1 MRHLV
6 LFLYFLFLSS
16 GFAGLSVS
24 IILWKRTGDR
34 FMGWITAVL
43 ATFTLWLII
52 TMINYYARRIIGG
65 EIPVIA
71 LLSGVNF
78 LLGTLSYLF
87 MFIALLSSKV
97 RLRLWFYL
105 LCLGPILLYYI
116 LILIGSTLLPAL
128 LAPAARYPHLY
139 AMFSVTAGSA
149 FVGLVGFGYLR
160 SAQISEQDTIR
171 FLRRW
176 LGWAM
181 IAFAGIIFTTGLVL
195 TYFAADFQPAITLEF
210 LFFFLWNITVLIAF
224 VRYLTRPSA
233 FIEEGKI
240 SDAFIAEFKISA
252 REAEVIA
259 LVARGLS
266 NKEIADSLHVSF
278 TTVRTH
284 LYNIFRK
291 VGASS
296 RVELLRIA
304 SGYRQ

>member
-16 GFAGLSVS
+16 GFAGISVS
-24 IILWKRTGDR
+24 FILWKRTGDR
-34 FMGWITAVL
+34 FMGWISAVL
-43 ATFTLWLII
+43 VSFTLWLII
-52 TMINYYARRIIGG
+52 TMINYYARRIIGVS
-65 EIPVIA
+65 IPVVAI
-71 LLSGVNF
+71 LNGVNF
-78 LLGTLSYLF
+78 MLGTFSYLF
-87 MFIALLSSKV
+87 MFVALLSSKV
-97 RLRLWFYL
+97 RLRPWFYL
-105 LCLGPILLYYI
+105 LCLGPIFLYYL

-128 LAPAARYPHLY
+128 LAPAADYPHLY
-139 AMFSVTAGSA
+139 GMFSVAAGSA
-149 FVGLVGFGYLR
+149 FVGLVGYGYLR
-160 SAQISEQDTIR
+160 SAELSPQDTIR

-176 LGWAM
+176 LGWGM
-181 IAFAGIIFTTGLVL
+181 IGFSGIIFLTGLIL
-195 TYFAADFQPAITLEF
+195 TLGAADFQPAITLEF

-224 VRYLTRPSA
+224 LRYLTRPSA

-240 SDAFIAEFKISA
+240 SEAFIKEFKISA

-266 NKEIADSLHVSF
+266 NKEIAESLHVSF

-291 VGASS
+291 VGAGS
-296 RVELLRIA
+296 RVELLQIA